1 MAVYSKLQLNEQQEM
16 INIAKALTAL
26 TILRLNQTDKTI
38 KETTAVIAQI
48 NASVKR
54 VFEIHPS
61 DDSLH
66 LKQKSQYLPKKSAGE
81 KTILVFVA
89 SNQEFYGDLIFDISK
104 LFIDDFKKNHAD
116 AIVIGKIGKLIIEKQ
131 KIRSGKIKYFDLDD
145 NRPDWRVMVQ
155 ILDILAGY
163 DRVLIYHGKTES
175 LLRQVATKS
184 EVLAQLPYMIK
195 AVRKYIYEPT
205 ARDVL
210 DFLQTQT
217 SSNSIRQH
225 VYEAQYARLA
235 AKRWNWT
242 KQQMTRAKLLQELT
256 RQFLQFKKSALQKQ
270 QQVAIF
276 AHRQNI
282 LDNPNIK
289 NTNIYGW

>member
-1 MAVYSKLQLNEQQEM
+1 MAVYSKRQLNEQHEM
-16 INIAKALTAL
+16 INIVKALTAL
-26 TILRLNQTDKTI
+26 TILRLNQTYKTI
-38 KETTAVIAQI
+38 KETTALIETI
-48 NASVKR
+48 NASVNR

-61 DDSLH
+61 DDPIN
-66 LKQKSQYLPKKSAGE
+66 LKQKRRYLPRKSLTQ
-81 KTILVFVA
+81 KTILVFIA

-104 LFIDDFKKNHAD
+104 LFIDDFEKLATD
-116 AIVIGKIGKLIIEKQ
+116 AIVIGKIGRLICEKQ
-131 KIRSGKIKYFDLDD
+131 KIRSEKIRFFELDD
-145 NRPDWRVMVQ
+145 NRPDLRIMVQ
-155 ILDILAGY
+155 IIDILAGY
-163 DRVLIYHGKTES
+163 DRVVIYHGKTES
-175 LLRQVATKS
+175 LLKQTATKS
-184 EVLAQLPYMIK
+184 EVLAQLPFFIK

-205 ARDVL
+205 ADDVL

-217 SSNSIRQH
+217 STNSIRRH

-235 AKRWNWT
+235 AKRWSWT